1 MDLENTVMNLIVHS
15 GQARSLAL
23 EALSHA
29 RKGHFELSKKRLAES
44 KEASKAAHQLQTAL
58 IGADEGQGK
67 VPVTLV
73 MVHAQDHLM
82 NAMLAQDLI
91 EEMIHLYLRIEKCD

>member
-1 MDLENTVMNLIVHS
+1 MNLIVHS
-15 GQARSLAL
+15 GQARSLAF
-23 EALSHA
+23 EALSCA
-29 RKGHFELSKKRLAES
+29 RNGDFTLSKKRLAES
-44 KEASKAAHQLQTAL
+44 KEASKAAHQVQTAL

-67 VPVTLV
+67 ISMTLV

-91 EEMIHLYLRIEKCD
+91 EEMIHLYQRIEK